1 MARLMPRG
9 WTGPKPS
16 YRHPLRSTGFLGRL
30 LWRRLQWRLFVAYIV
45 ILIVTVSVQTIS
57 ADFFA
62 SLSIRG
68 YVHAHQHGIDP
79 NEIVVQAVLA
89 FTISLFLVTAVS
101 VIAATGASLFVAQ
114 RIVEPLQSMAETS
127 QRIAHGRYSD
137 RIPVSDDYEIS
148 DLAISLNSMAE
159 TLEKTELQRQELI
172 GNVAHELRTPLT
184 TIKGYME
191 GLIDGV
197 VPANAATFTL
207 IHDEADRLSRLVSDL
222 QDLSRLEESNGDLH
236 PRVMQL
242 TDIVAS
248 VVQKMRPQ
256 ADRKGISL
264 TTTIEGASSPYV
276 LADYDRM
283 QQVLLNLVANAL
295 QYTAEGGAV
304 RIDIVPDPT
313 AGVVRLSVV
322 DDGEGILP
330 EHLPNVFTRFY
341 RVDKSRSRAAGG
353 SGIGL
358 TIARRLIEAH
368 GGTIEAT
375 STPGKGSI
383 FTITL
388 PRVDDTQTR
397 YDDAPGQTPP
407 KSNEAEKTPYSRRQ

>member
-9 WTGPKPS
+9 WTSRELS
-16 YRHPLRSTGFLGRL
+16 YRHPLKTAKQLGRL
-30 LWRRLQWRLFVAYIV
+30 LWRRLQWRLFVAYVV
-45 ILIVTVSVQTIS
+45 ILIVTVSVQTIT

-68 YVHAHQHGIDP
+68 YVNAHTHGIDP
-79 NEIVVQAVLA
+79 NEVVIQAVLA
-89 FTISLFLVTAVS
+89 YTISLFLATAVS

-114 RIVEPLQSMAETS
+114 RIVEPLQRMAEIS

-148 DLAISLNSMAE
+148 DLALSLNSMAE

-222 QDLSRLEESNGDLH
+222 QDLSRLEESNVDLH
-236 PRVMQL
+236 LRVTRL
-242 TDIVAS
+242 TDLVAS

-256 ADRKGISL
+256 AHSKGITL
-264 TTTIEGASSPYV
+264 TATIEGASPPYV

-295 QYTAEGGAV
+295 QYTPQGGAV
-304 RIDIVPDPT
+304 FIDLIPDPA
-313 AGVVRLSVV
+313 AGVVRLAVV
-322 DDGEGILP
+322 DDGEGIPP

-358 TIARRLIEAH
+358 TIARRLAEAH
-368 GGTIEAT
+368 GGALDVA
-375 STPGKGSI
+375 STYGKGST
-383 FTITL
+383 FTVTL
-388 PRVDDTQTR
+388 PLVEEAQAEHG
-397 YDDAPGQTPP
+397 DA
-407 KSNEAEKTPYSRRQ
+407 